1 MEQELSRLIRVM
13 NYVPATCAKNVIIV
27 LNVCPDCGTETAAGD
42 RYFFLGGGGG
52 AEVKFLG

>member
-13 NYVPATCAKNVIIV
+13 NYVAATCAKHVIIV

-42 RYFFLGGGGG
+42 KCVFLGGV
-52 AEVKFLG
+52 EV